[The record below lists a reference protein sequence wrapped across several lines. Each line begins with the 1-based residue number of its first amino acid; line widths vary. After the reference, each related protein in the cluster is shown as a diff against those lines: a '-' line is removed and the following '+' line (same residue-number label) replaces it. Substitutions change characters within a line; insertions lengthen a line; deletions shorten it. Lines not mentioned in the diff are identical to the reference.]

1 MTTSHDRSLESRTP
15 VPPDPAWT
23 TRDDTLVDWQPILD
37 GLDAARSIVITSHV
51 NPDGDA
57 LGSELGLAR
66 WLDTRGHAARIVNA
80 DPVPDRYDFLDR
92 NGRVETLDP
101 TRHATLVA
109 ETDLLVV
116 VDVSRWD
123 RIGRVGEYFDNTP
136 TPRLCID
143 HHPGAVD
150 FPTLAAVVAPS
161 FAATGELIVEL
172 MAAVG
177 DRPDRTTAEALYVA
191 IMTDTG
197 SFRHASTT
205 PRTHRIAAELL
216 ATGIDPSEL
225 YDLTWNRNSETRMR
239 VIGEAYRTF
248 KLHASGA
255 LVVASLSAESLR
267 ALHAKPADTEGLAE
281 LLRGVAGC
289 RASAVFTE
297 MAPGE
302 VKVSLR
308 SRGAVDVN
316 AVARQFGGG
325 GHVNAAGIPATGS
338 LNEVRDA
345 VVAAL
350 ESSLAALPA

>member
-1 MTTSHDRSLESRTP
+1 MTIRPDESNGQTNRSAAALN
-15 VPPDPAWT
+15 
-23 TRDDTLVDWQPILD
+23 WQPILD
-37 GLDAARSIVITSHV
+37 VLHASRSIVITSHV

-57 LGSELGLAR
+57 LGSEIGLAR
-66 WLDTRGHAARIVNA
+66 WLDTRGHQARIVNA
-80 DPVPDRYDFLDR
+80 DPIPGRYDFLDR
-92 NGRVETLDP
+92 ESRVETLDP
-101 TRHATLVA
+101 TRHAKLAA

-123 RIGRVGEYFDNTP
+123 RIGRVGEYFDAAPENGRTAV
-136 TPRLCID
+136 PRLCID
-143 HHPGAVD
+143 HHPGVID
-150 FPTLAAVVAPS
+150 FATRAAVIAPT

-172 MAAVG
+172 MASVG
-177 DRPDRTTAEALYVA
+177 DRPDRRTAEALYVA

-197 SFRHASTT
+197 SFRHSSTT
-205 PRTHRIAAELL
+205 PRTHQIAAQLL

-248 KLHASGA
+248 ELRAGGE
-255 LVVASLSAESLR
+255 LVVVTLSADQLR
-267 ALHAKPADTEGLAE
+267 ALHATAADTEGLAE
-281 LLRGVAGC
+281 MLRGVDGS

-297 MAPGE
+297 TAPGE

-308 SRGAVDVN
+308 SRGKVDVN

-338 LNEVRDA
+338 LDQVREA

-350 ESSLAALPA
+350 ESSLAAPSA